1 MEDRFR
7 KTISDRTRWLIL
19 SLVVFIAGIVI
30 ESMVAITGK
39 GAEVLTPLEV
49 DWM

>member
-1 MEDRFR
+1 M
-7 KTISDRTRWLIL
+7 IVIL
-19 SLVVFIAGIVI
+19 DLGTIVI